1 MTPVSRLIIGT
12 IVQQCPKAICQQ
24 DTCLTH
30 FLGFLS
36 TAGNAKDYALQ
47 RGQRGENQD
56 KKYTAVQ
63 SVMVS
68 ESMIPF
74 AWEKEPM
81 ENYLTRPPTTKSPLN
96 LIFIS

>member
-1 MTPVSRLIIGT
+1 MHYREDEG
-12 IVQQCPKAICQQ
+12 KNW
-24 DTCLTH
+24 D
-30 FLGFLS
+30 
-36 TAGNAKDYALQ
+36 K
-47 RGQRGENQD
+47 

-68 ESMIPF
+68 ESMALF
-74 AWEKEPM
+74 ACEKQPM